1 MSTSNAKT
9 GAATLSVAQ
18 PPDMNAR
25 ALAHAQ
31 PITPRRTKAVLARK
45 SLVTGSVHLLL
56 VGIAFTMVL
65 PFVWMALTSLKTLP
79 EVGLADWLPRVPRW
93 DNYKEVFKAI
103 PFGRF
108 YFNSLLVAAWVTLLQ
123 VLTSSMAAFSFARLT
138 WPGRDKVFL
147 LYLSTMMLPA
157 LVTMIPNYQIMISL
171 RLVDTLAGLIIPASF
186 SAFGTFLLRQFF
198 LTIPRSI
205 DEAAELDGASP
216 WRLFWDIIL
225 PLARPGVIT
234 LAIFTFVGNYQS
246 FFWPLVM
253 LRRVENYT
261 LPVGLLYFD
270 SSRGQAT
277 HLLMASV
284 TMSIVPLIVV
294 FVVLQKYL
302 VKGIQLGSVK
312 G

>member
-1 MSTSNAKT
+1 LDERTSP
-9 GAATLSVAQ
+9 S
-18 PPDMNAR
+18 
-25 ALAHAQ
+25 ALRLVSRR
-31 PITPRRTKAVLARK
+31 PRAVLARK
-45 SLVTGSVHLLL
+45 SLATGAIHLVL
-56 VGIAFTMVL
+56 VAIAFTMVL

-93 DNYKEVFKAI
+93 GNYSEVFEVV
-103 PFGRF
+103 PFRRF
-108 YFNSLLVAAWVTLLQ
+108 YFNSVLVAAWVTLLQ
-123 VLTSSMAAFSFARLT
+123 VLTSAMAAFSFARLN
-138 WPGRDKVFL
+138 WPGRDKVFM
-147 LYLSTMMLPA
+147 LYLSTMMLPG
-157 LVTMIPNYQIMISL
+157 LVTMIPNYQIMINL

-186 SAFGTFLLRQFF
+186 SAFGTFLLRQFL

-205 DEAAELDGASP
+205 DEAAEIDGAGP

-225 PLARPGVIT
+225 PLARPGLIT
-234 LAIFTFVGNYQS
+234 LTIFTFIGNYQS

-270 SSRGQAT
+270 SSRGQTT
-277 HLLMASV
+277 HLLMAAV
-284 TMSIVPLIVV
+284 TMSVVPLIIV